1 MSSSPRETTLAV
13 PSTIDLDRVGIV
25 ALKVLGATLIV
36 ALMTLFLMGGTP
48 YSRLLYPAALAI
60 GLINPVWAL
69 YAMALY
75 GPLFLIDPGNTHL
88 LVAIEVFILGA
99 AGGELRQLGRTRDLT
114 LSATPG
120 MRDHDSVLKDQKI
133 GPVNFGLWPFVLL
146 SMLLMLAASSIFG
159 MRLLIHRED
168 AIGASPGEFLTTLNR
183 MYYGWATYPEYTLR
197 SLHNWIAGGL
207 IAVIAARR
215 ATPLRAAR
223 WLKCGAIGLVAACML
238 SLMDRVGLADIDAFR
253 RANPDPLHAGRLQ
266 GTAGHAGWFA
276 LWIVLT
282 WPGLLLWWSN
292 HGRIRRVGVA
302 VALIGIVA
310 PALVLTAARA
320 SWLGAGSAL
329 LLGVVWLWRS
339 EPSSRRYILGG
350 LAAFAATGLILL
362 LASDVVQQRV
372 ATLLRF
378 SDRANYWTS
387 SLLFVSTYPTGIGL
401 GTHATIYESWIPW
414 FNTFHQPDHVT
425 AHSIF
430 LHPLAENGWMFL
442 GLMIGALGMV
452 ARDVFRAA
460 HVVSG
465 GTKRIL
471 FALSAGAGG
480 LFIAG
485 IAQDVIYIR
494 MVEIGLWIAFGLLV
508 GISRR
513 EGKALFPPLNSEH
526 AKLLVG
532 SFIAAAAVTATANLV
547 RRVEGAWP
555 RVYDQDTNAGMVYW
569 LNKEFRL
576 AVDPYVTRI
585 EFNASRFKGEG
596 EIDVRWPD
604 GSHDFAL
611 LRAGAGPADA
621 PYVSGRYFAR
631 EFTPPPPGEGGA
643 PLWLTMKVTGDSW
656 VPAADDPSSTDHR
669 ELTVY
674 VSDLWIYK
682 AGDGPRPTD

>member
-1 MSSSPRETTLAV
+1 M
-13 PSTIDLDRVGIV
+13 DFDRIGIIT
-25 ALKVLGATLIV
+25 LKVLGGALIL
-36 ALMTLFLMGGTP
+36 ALMTLFMMGGTP

-88 LVAIEVFILGA
+88 LVGIEVFILGA
-99 AGGELRQLGRTRDLT
+99 AGGELRQLGRTRDLS

-120 MRDHDSVLKDQKI
+120 QRDFDSVLKDQTQA
-133 GPVNFGLWPFVLL
+133 PVNFGLWPCVLA

-159 MRLLIHRED
+159 IRLLMHRED
-168 AIGASPGEFLTTLNR
+168 AIGASPNEFLTTLNR
-183 MYYGWATYPEYTLR
+183 MYYGWATYPEFTLR

-207 IAVIAARR
+207 IAIIAARR

-223 WLKCGAIGLVAACML
+223 WLKCGAIGLVAACLL
-238 SLMDRVGLADIDAFR
+238 SLLDRVGMANLDAFR
-253 RANPDPLHAGRLQ
+253 RANPDPLHLGRLQ

-282 WPGLLLWWSN
+282 WPGLILWWSN
-292 HGRIRRVGVA
+292 KGRIRRIGVA

-320 SWLGAGSAL
+320 SWLGAGAAL
-329 LLGVVWLWRS
+329 ALGVVWLWRS
-339 EPSSRRYILGG
+339 EPAARRWIVGG
-350 LAAFAATGLILL
+350 LAAIAATGLLL
-362 LASDVVQQRV
+362 LFASDVVGQRV

-387 SLLFVSTYPTGIGL
+387 TFLFVSLWPTGIGL

-414 FNTFHQPDHVT
+414 FNEFHQPDHVT

-430 LHPLAENGWMFL
+430 LHPLAENGYIFLALMF
-442 GLMIGALGMV
+442 GALGMV
-452 ARDVFRAA
+452 ARDVARAGR
-460 HVVSG
+460 VVSA

-494 MVEIGLWIAFGLLV
+494 MVEVGLWIALGLLV
-508 GISRR
+508 GIARR
-513 EGKALFPPLNSEH
+513 EAPQLFAPLDRHH
-526 AKLLVG
+526 AKLFLG
-532 SFIAAAAVTATANLV
+532 SFVAGAALTGAVNLA
-547 RRVEGAWP
+547 RHVEGAWP
-555 RVYDQDTNAGMVYW
+555 RAFDSDTNAGMAYW

-585 EFNASRFKGEG
+585 EFSASRVHGKGD
-596 EIDVRWPD
+596 IDVRWPD
-604 GSHDFAL
+604 GSHDYAIL
-611 LRAGAGPADA
+611 EAGDSGSKARHPAG
-621 PYVSGRYFAR
+621 RFFAR
-631 EFTPPPPGEGGA
+631 EFNPPAPGEGGE
-643 PLWLTMKVTGDSW
+643 PRWLTIKVTGDSF
-656 VPAADDPSSTDHR
+656 VPAHLDPASTDHR

-674 VSDLWIYK
+674 ISDLWIYK
-682 AGDGPRPTD
+682 AGDGPRPAL